1 MFGIAVDMHIG
12 VLSGKNRTE
21 TEIPEME
28 IVSCI
33 YEGTELVA
41 AGVSACESS
50 TQQCLP
56 ARVIAIVAAVYAP
69 VDVKSLIPIG
79 GIQAAAAGI
88 DVHVSQTQARPRMSI
103 GTKDPNC

>member
-33 YEGTELVA
+33 YEGTEL
-41 AGVSACESS
+41 EW
-50 TQQCLP
+50 LEI
-56 ARVIAIVAAVYAP
+56 RVT
-69 VDVKSLIPIG
+69 S
-79 GIQAAAAGI
+79 
-88 DVHVSQTQARPRMSI
+88 
-103 GTKDPNC
+103 